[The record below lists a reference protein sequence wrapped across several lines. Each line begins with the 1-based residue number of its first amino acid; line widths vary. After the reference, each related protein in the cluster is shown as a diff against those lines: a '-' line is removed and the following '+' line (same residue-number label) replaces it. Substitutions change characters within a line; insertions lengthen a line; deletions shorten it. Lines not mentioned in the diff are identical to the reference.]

1 MRRLNS
7 RWMAWW
13 YFSIALGFALLAIN
27 RAIVGEKPWLI
38 GVRVVIAL
46 GFGAL
51 AAMEYKAKNGRPDD

>member
-13 YFSIALGFALLAIN
+13 YTTIALGFALLAIN
-27 RAIVGEKPWLI
+27 RAIVGEKLWLI

-46 GFGAL
+46 GFAVLAL
-51 AAMEYKAKNGRPDD
+51 MSRTKDS

>member
-13 YFSIALGFALLAIN
+13 YAAIALGFALLAID
-27 RAIVGEKPWLI
+27 RAIVGEKLWLI

-46 GFGAL
+46 GFAAL
-51 AAMEYKAKNGRPDD
+51 AVMEFRTKHS

>member
-13 YFSIALGFALLAIN
+13 YTTIALGFALLAIN
-27 RAIVGEKPWLI
+27 RAIVGEKLWLI

-46 GFGAL
+46 GFAAL
-51 AAMEYKAKNGRPDD
+51 ALMEFRTKGS

>member
-13 YFSIALGFALLAIN
+13 YAAIALGFALLAIN
-27 RAIVGEKPWLI
+27 RAIVGEKLWLI

-46 GFGAL
+46 GFAVLAL
-51 AAMEYKAKNGRPDD
+51 MEFRTKNS

>member
-13 YFSIALGFALLAIN
+13 YTTIALGFALLAIN
-27 RAIVGEKPWLI
+27 RAIVGEKLWLI

-46 GFGAL
+46 GFAAL
-51 AAMEYKAKNGRPDD
+51 ALMEFRAKDS